1 MYAII
6 EFGGRQWKVEPGTR
20 LTINRIPTAV
30 GDQHTVDRVL
40 LAHDGESVRIG
51 RPYVKGA
58 HVVCEVLEHGRGAKV
73 VTYKF
78 RRRENWRRTR
88 GHRQPQ
94 TRVLVKDIALGK
106 PT

>member
-6 EFGGRQWKVEPGTR
+6 EVGGRQWKVEPGTR

-30 GDQHTVDRVL
+30 GTQHTVDRVL
-40 LAHDGESVRIG
+40 LAHDGDTIRIG
-51 RPYVKGA
+51 RPYLKGA
-58 HVVCEVLEHGRGAKV
+58 NVVCEVLDHGRGPKT

-78 RRRENWRRTR
+78 RRRENSRRTR

-94 TRVLVKDIALGK
+94 TQMLVKDITLGPQK
-106 PT
+106 